1 MLLSVII
8 PSYQH
13 SDYVI
18 SCIAAAIDIPVQE
31 KEIFVIDD
39 GSTDD
44 SPEIINKWIGTQ
56 SSDVNIQLI
65 SHENRGLVSVLNEGL
80 ALISG
85 KYVYV
90 VASDDVPI
98 PHGIAKVLDVLMR
111 KPEAGFAM
119 GNALAFY
126 GNPDSPQKTWLTYT
140 ERHKR
145 FFDLTPL
152 KRNEEIFLDY
162 PVPLLVQAC
171 VFKKS
176 ALKNAGGWDP
186 KLEWDDFPLFVKML
200 NLYPEINTDFIYLP
214 ELTVVKYRQ
223 HEFNTYKNL
232 KKQVFMIV
240 QTLTMLCP
248 EKFKGK
254 AIARVYARFCF
265 SAIKQKKFAQAMD
278 LVRTS
283 IADHGSSITASQTI
297 FIAWSLIKN
306 RLLVRRML

>member
-90 VASDDVPI
+90 VASEPLAQPQNRRVVSAAFSAGAGVAWVVRDHPWAEEA
-98 PHGIAKVLDVLMR
+98 GGAAWTAKGSAKV
-111 KPEAGFAM
+111 AAII
-119 GNALAFY
+119 
-126 GNPDSPQKTWLTYT
+126 S
-140 ERHKR
+140 R
-145 FFDLTPL
+145 F
-152 KRNEEIFLDY
+152 
-162 PVPLLVQAC
+162 
-171 VFKKS
+171 
-176 ALKNAGGWDP
+176 
-186 KLEWDDFPLFVKML
+186 M
-200 NLYPEINTDFIYLP
+200 
-214 ELTVVKYRQ
+214 
-223 HEFNTYKNL
+223 
-232 KKQVFMIV
+232 
-240 QTLTMLCP
+240 
-248 EKFKGK
+248 
-254 AIARVYARFCF
+254 
-265 SAIKQKKFAQAMD
+265 
-278 LVRTS
+278 
-283 IADHGSSITASQTI
+283 
-297 FIAWSLIKN
+297 
-306 RLLVRRML
+306 